1 MFIIQ
6 VYVKVREKNIS
17 SFILE
22 TKENASKSI
31 NEKGVL
37 RFDVLQNIDDPQQFL
52 LTEIYTDLDATVDHK
67 KTDHY
72 HKWKGAVEHMMEEPR
87 YSVKYRN
94 IFPENSI

>member
-1 MFIIQ
+1 MFIVQ
-6 VYVKVREKNIS
+6 VYVKVREKYIS

-37 RFDVLQNIDDPQQFL
+37 RFEVQQNLDDPKQFL
-52 LTEIYTDLDATVDHK
+52 LTEIYTDTDAPLEHK

-72 HKWKGAVEHMMEEPR
+72 GKWKEAVEHMMEEPR
-87 YSVKYRN
+87 YSVKYTN
-94 IFPENSI
+94 IFPEDLI